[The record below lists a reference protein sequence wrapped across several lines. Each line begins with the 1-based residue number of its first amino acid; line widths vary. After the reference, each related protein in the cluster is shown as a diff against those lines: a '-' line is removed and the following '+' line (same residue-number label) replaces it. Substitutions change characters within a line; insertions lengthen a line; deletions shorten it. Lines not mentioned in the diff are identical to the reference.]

1 MQIKNAIVHL
11 LEKQQQSAATLT
23 LREDELDCT
32 SPELEKLMQQVIKL
46 YNEKTGRGYGSFHAD
61 TTSYPLSNLLNNHL
75 NQGITFIYFTHNA
88 MHNLK
93 SRIDTKHFATGGYVL
108 FIKYEH
114 NGSEALA
121 IISLKHKPGFTFDD
135 DLELTG
141 QKHIDLDHLHEMA
154 RIDITKW
161 KADQDRYLSFAKRRQ
176 GNNEFSEYFR
186 SFVGCDEFSDE
197 KTMTKTLI
205 EAVKKF
211 SQRDGID
218 EAKSQLIRQ
227 VVHDYCDEKAK
238 SNEAISLLRL
248 STLLNEDDP
257 EEFTRFVNEADILL
271 SDGFRPDKAIY
282 KHLQRIQLKSK
293 AITLSF
299 DADMLDDSVIY
310 NENDGTLLIK
320 ELPEAFK
327 RELASR

>member
-1 MQIKNAIVHL
+1 MKIKNAIVHL
-11 LEKQQQSAATLT
+11 LEKEKNSATTLK
-23 LREDELDCT
+23 LRSDELDCT

-46 YNEKTGRGYGSFHAD
+46 YNEKTGRGYGVFHAD
-61 TTSYPLSNLLNNHL
+61 TNSYPLSNLLSNHL
-75 NQGITFIYFTHNA
+75 NQGVTFIYFTHNA

-114 NGSEALA
+114 NSNEALA
-121 IISLKHKPGFTFDD
+121 IISLKHKPGFTFND
-135 DLELTG
+135 DLELAG
-141 QKHIDLDHLHEMA
+141 QQHIDLEHLHEMA

-161 KADQDRYLSFAKRRQ
+161 TANEERYLSFAKRRQ

-186 SFVGCDEFSDE
+186 EFIGCDEFSDE

-218 EAKSQLIRQ
+218 EAKGQLIRQ

-238 SNEAISLLRL
+238 SNEAISILRL

-257 EEFTRFVNEADILL
+257 EEFTRFVNESDITL
-271 SDGFRPDKAIY
+271 SDGFRPDKSIY

-293 AITLSF
+293 SITLSF

-310 NENDGTLLIK
+310 NKNDGTLLIK
-320 ELPEAFK
+320 ELPDAFK